1 MILPTILGDTN
12 VDHDS
17 LYFGCDA
24 VYFKQFGVPLINSL
38 KEHAPWANIHV
49 HIFNPEPQQLVW
61 CKDNSVTV
69 SYEIVDTSIKELN
82 TYYACV
88 RFIRI
93 PEIFNNNTRIISL
106 DCDGIAIRTISKDK
120 FLEDTNLSKV
130 LWREKQ
136 QKSLASSVFFGP
148 DNFRFRYADKLKS
161 YFDNDSYGWYLDQNI
176 MDQMIANREVEI
188 TTSAAW
194 GWHKAKG
201 TVMILSAK
209 GNTKNEPAFQEL
221 VKKYNL

>member
-1 MILPTILGDTN
+1 VILPTILGDTN

-49 HIFNPEPQQLVW
+49 HIFNPESQQLVW
-61 CKDNSVTV
+61 CKDNSITV

-106 DCDGIAIRTISKDK
+106 DCDGIAIQPISKDK

-148 DNFRFRYADKLKS
+148 DDFRFRYADKLKS

-176 MDQMIANREVEI
+176 MDQMIANQEVEI
-188 TTSAAW
+188 TTDNAW

-201 TVMILSAK
+201 AVMILSAK
-209 GNTKNEPAFQEL
+209 GSTKNELAFQEL
-221 VKKYNL
+221 VKKYNS